1 MAPLTELHGNRWP
14 VRSTPGGASAP
25 FGSRLLPP
33 CLSWVR
39 VGLLLFASVTAVAPI
54 ASAHG
59 ATHEQIAA
67 LTIKIN
73 LDPRNADLYVR
84 RGELYSDH
92 GNWKSALDDFQRAGQ
107 LDSNL
112 TLVDLARGRTLY
124 HAGQFEPAKSALD
137 QFLAKEPIHPQA
149 RILRARTL
157 SQLGQWD
164 ASVEDYSQ
172 AIEYLAQLGA
182 PNPDYYLERAYA
194 SAARGPAYVPDALR
208 GLDDGIATLG
218 TLATL
223 QLYAIELEL
232 SRGRTD
238 DALVRLESLAS
249 SSNRRESLLAR
260 LGEILELAGR
270 RNAARTAYEQAIAAI
285 NLLTP
290 RHRATRGIVELEA
303 QVRTALARLQR
314 SEG

>member
-1 MAPLTELHGNRWP
+1 MG
-14 VRSTPGGASAP
+14 
-25 FGSRLLPP
+25 
-33 CLSWVR
+33 
-39 VGLLLFASVTAVAPI
+39 
-54 ASAHG
+54 AHG
-59 ATHEQIAA
+59 ATHEHIAA

-73 LDPRNADLYVR
+73 LDPRNADLYVK
-84 RGELYSDH
+84 RGQAYGDH
-92 GNWKSALDDFQRAGQ
+92 GDWKSALDDFHRAGQ

-112 TLVDLARGRTLY
+112 TIVDLARGRTLFN
-124 HAGQFEPAKSALD
+124 AGQFEQAKSALD
-137 QFLAKEPIHPQA
+137 RFLAKEPIHPEA

-157 SQLGQWD
+157 AQLGQWD
-164 ASVEDYSQ
+164 ASVSDYSQ

-194 SAARGPAYVPDALR
+194 NAARGPAYVPDALH

-218 TLATL
+218 PLATL

-238 DALVRLESLAS
+238 DALARLESLAA

-270 RNAARTAYEQAIAAI
+270 TDAARTAYEQAVAAI
-285 NLLTP
+285 NVLTP
-290 RHRATRGIVELEA
+290 RHRATRGTVELEA
-303 QVRTALARLQR
+303 QVAYCTRSPAEIGRLR
-314 SEG
+314 HP